1 MADKNDSKP
10 EVVKTN
16 TLPGRESHVV
26 QASLYSGPIPP
37 PELFVGYEKALPGL
51 ADRVM
56 TMSESQSAHRIEIE
70 NKVVK
75 TDSLRSTLGLIF
87 AFIIVVTGMILGA
100 LLVYKDKPISGFVA
114 MITPLG
120 IVVGAFI
127 LQRASLDLGKDKTKE
142 KTATEK

>member
-37 PELFVGYEKALPGL
+37 PELFMGYEKALPGL

-56 TMSESQSAHRIEIE
+56 TMSESQSAHRIKIE

-75 TDSLRSTLGLIF
+75 TDSLRSVLGLVF
-87 AFIIVVTGMILGA
+87 AFCIIVIGMILGA
-100 LLVYKDKPISGFVA
+100 FLVYKDKPISGFVA

-127 LQRASLDLGKDKTKE
+127 LQRANLNLGKDKAKDKSLME
-142 KTATEK
+142 K